1 MKTSTRAA
9 WIAWSLAAV
18 YYFYQYALRSA
29 PAVMVPQLSDAFGL
43 TATGVASL
51 TGIYYYGYSPFSL
64 LAGAAID
71 RLGAKAVIPGGALIT
86 AAGAILFAVG
96 GLPAANLGR
105 FLQGAG
111 GVFALVGAIYIASKN
126 FPASQAATLIGATQM
141 FGMAGAAAGQFF
153 VGPMMTAGLVWD
165 RFWIYTGIA
174 GIVLAGVLFV
184 LLPWERDVALQPAG
198 LKQIFSNFA
207 TVFRNPQSIL
217 CGLIG
222 GLLFVPTTVF
232 GMTWGVRYLQ
242 DAHGFAYGDAV
253 MRSATVPIG
262 WIIGCPLMGI
272 ISDRIGRRKPVIVGG
287 ASVLCACLVWI
298 LYGVPGTVPPYV
310 VGLIA
315 GIASGAA
322 MLPYTVAKEANPPE
336 LSGTASGVVT
346 FVIFTF
352 SAVLGSVFAGILENV
367 SGGSE
372 FGLEH
377 YQVTFQPLLYGVG
390 AAIML
395 TLLLKETGS
404 AVRVPLGKM
413 RLA

>member
-1 MKTSTRAA
+1 
-9 WIAWSLAAV
+9 
-18 YYFYQYALRSA
+18 
-29 PAVMVPQLSDAFGL
+29 
-43 TATGVASL
+43 
-51 TGIYYYGYSPFSL
+51 
-64 LAGAAID
+64 
-71 RLGAKAVIPGGALIT
+71 
-86 AAGAILFAVG
+86 
-96 GLPAANLGR
+96 
-105 FLQGAG
+105 
-111 GVFALVGAIYIASKN
+111 
-126 FPASQAATLIGATQM
+126 
-141 FGMAGAAAGQFF
+141 
-153 VGPMMTAGLVWD
+153 
-165 RFWIYTGIA
+165 
-174 GIVLAGVLFV
+174 
-184 LLPWERDVALQPAG
+184 
-198 LKQIFSNFA
+198 
-207 TVFRNPQSIL
+207 
-217 CGLIG
+217 
-222 GLLFVPTTVF
+222 
-232 GMTWGVRYLQ
+232 MTWGVRYLQ

-253 MRSATVPIG
+253 MRSTTVPIG

-272 ISDRIGRRKPVIVGG
+272 ISDRIGRRKPVIVAG

-298 LYGVPGTVPPYV
+298 LYGAPGTVPPYV

-352 SAVLGSVFAGILENV
+352 SAVLGSVFAGILEHV

-372 FGLEH
+372 FGLGH